1 MISDYVK
8 IAFLSLKNRKL
19 RSWLTIIGIVIGVA
33 AIISLITIS
42 SGLKNAV
49 EEQFSKMG
57 SSRLFILPKTAGGG
71 TPGMTGSL
79 TEDDYDTVR
88 RLSYFEFV
96 TPYVSSVSRIEY
108 KREKG
113 DAYVMGV
120 PTDDQQKRFEDFD
133 IGLAEGRFMKPTD
146 KKVAI
151 LGWRAAKK
159 MFSSEIKLKSKIIIK
174 GESYEVIGVFE
185 ERGSKQEDE
194 HVYLPIDEAQTLFNM
209 QGKVSMMEAKMKAG
223 QDPNAV
229 ALRVENVLKRERND
243 ELFEVE
249 TSDQLLQQLNAI
261 LGVIQTVLVGIASI
275 SLVVGAVGIMNS
287 MFTSVLERRKE
298 IGIMKSVGAQNKD
311 IMYIFIAEAAIT
323 GLVGGLLGISLGIGM
338 AYAVQAVGKQAG
350 FPLAIRIELWLVFA
364 SMLFAMV
371 VGMVSGLLPA
381 RQATKMNVVD
391 ALRQN

>member
-1 MISDYVK
+1 MISEYVK
-8 IAFLSLKNRKL
+8 IAFLSLRNRKL
-19 RSWLTIIGIVIGVA
+19 RSWLTILGIVIGVA

-49 EEQFSKMG
+49 EDQFSKMG
-57 SSRLFILPKTAGGG
+57 ASRLFILPKTAGGG
-71 TPGMTGSL
+71 PPGMTGSL
-79 TEDDYDTVR
+79 TKDDYDAVNH
-88 RLSYFEFV
+88 LSYFEFV
-96 TPYVSSVSRIEY
+96 TPYVNSVNKIEY
-108 KREKG
+108 KREKV
-113 DAYVMGV
+113 DTYVMGV
-120 PTDDQQKRFEDFD
+120 PTDEQQKRFEDFD
-133 IGLAEGRFMKPTD
+133 IALVEGRFMKPTD

-159 MFSSEIKLKSKIIIK
+159 MFSSEIRLKSKIIIK

-194 HVYLPIDEAQTLFNM
+194 HVYLPIDEAQVLFNM
-209 QGKVSMMEAKMKAG
+209 QDKISMMEAKIKAG
-223 QDPNAV
+223 QDPNIV

-249 TSDQLLQQLNAI
+249 TSEQLLQQLNSI
-261 LGVIQTVLVGIASI
+261 LGIIQTVLIGIASI

-311 IMYIFIAEAAIT
+311 IMYIFVAEAAIM
-323 GLVGGLLGISLGIGM
+323 GLIGGLIGISLGIGM
-338 AYAVQAVGKQAG
+338 AYAVQIVGKQAG
-350 FPLAIRIELWLVFA
+350 FPLVIRIELWLVFA
-364 SMLFAMV
+364 SMLFAMA
-371 VGMVSGLLPA
+371 VGMASGLLPA

-391 ALRQN
+391 ALRES

>member
-19 RSWLTIIGIVIGVA
+19 RSWLTILGIVIGVA

-49 EEQFSKMG
+49 EDQFSKMG
-57 SSRLFILPKTAGGG
+57 ASRLFILPKTAGGG
-71 TPGMTGSL
+71 VPGMSGSL
-79 TEDDYDTVR
+79 TEDDYDAVR

-96 TPYVSSVSRIEY
+96 TPYVVSMSKIEY
-108 KREKG
+108 KREKV
-113 DAYVMGV
+113 DTYILGV
-120 PTDDQQKRFEDFD
+120 PADNQQKRFEDFD
-133 IGLAEGRFMKPTD
+133 ISLAEGRFMKPAD
-146 KKVAI
+146 KKVVI

-159 MFSSEIKLKSKIIIK
+159 MFSSEIRLKSKIIIK

-185 ERGSKQEDE
+185 EIGSKQDDE
-194 HVYLPIDEAQTLFNM
+194 QVYLPIDEARTLFNM
-209 QGKVSMMEAKMKAG
+209 QGKVGMMEAKIKAG

-229 ALRVENVLKRERND
+229 ALRVENVLKKERND

-249 TSDQLLQQLNAI
+249 TSEQLLQQLNTI

-311 IMYIFIAEAAIT
+311 IMYIFVAEAAIM
-323 GLVGGLLGISLGIGM
+323 GLIGGLIGISLGIGM
-338 AYAVQAVGKQAG
+338 AYAVQIVGKQAG
-350 FPLAIRIELWLVFA
+350 FPLVIRIELWLVFA
-364 SMLFAMV
+364 SMLFAMA
-371 VGMVSGLLPA
+371 VGMASGLLPA

-391 ALRQN
+391 ALREI